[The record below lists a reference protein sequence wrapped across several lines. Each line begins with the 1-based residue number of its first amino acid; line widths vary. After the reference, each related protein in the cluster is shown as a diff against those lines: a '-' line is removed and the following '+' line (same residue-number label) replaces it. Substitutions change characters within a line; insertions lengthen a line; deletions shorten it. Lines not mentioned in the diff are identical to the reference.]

1 MQAGLYALLFFM
13 ACGQA
18 VAHQQK
24 IAITT
29 VLFNPRTENIEIMH
43 RFNLHDA
50 EHAVKSLFKKTAD
63 ILDDQE
69 TQTAFARYVA
79 NRFVLLNAQDD
90 SLPLNLV
97 GFEVDVNFPPNPGGA
112 HNGTNA
118 QTPGNQ
124 SSVVNVLV
132 RDLQIGGGANLF
144 VHEDYGNASIYSTKN
159 DSFSGLRDYPLV
171 KSPNVAQVSVA
182 LFQNSDGSAPATG
195 NSYADMGTQV
205 IFSCNLVCEILQD
218 DQYGSHIPGPYA
230 RKGAMV
236 RRG

>member
-18 VAHQQK
+18 MAHQQK

-63 ILDDQE
+63 ILDDKE

-97 GFEVDVNFPPNPGGA
+97 GFEVEGKHFWVYQETAQPPALEGLRIRHDA
-112 HNGTNA
+112 
-118 QTPGNQ
+118 
-124 SSVVNVLV
+124 L
-132 RDLQIGGGANLF
+132 RDLWPEQVNTINVEGNGDLKTLTF
-144 VHEDYGNASIYSTKN
+144 TDSVELLEVH
-159 DSFSGLRDYPLV
+159 F
-171 KSPNVAQVSVA
+171 
-182 LFQNSDGSAPATG
+182 
-195 NSYADMGTQV
+195 
-205 IFSCNLVCEILQD
+205 
-218 DQYGSHIPGPYA
+218 
-230 RKGAMV
+230 
-236 RRG
+236 